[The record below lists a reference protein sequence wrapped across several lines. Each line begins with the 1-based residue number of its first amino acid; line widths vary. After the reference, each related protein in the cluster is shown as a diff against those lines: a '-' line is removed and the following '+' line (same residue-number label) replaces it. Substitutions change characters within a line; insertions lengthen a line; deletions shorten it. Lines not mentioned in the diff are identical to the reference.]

1 MIIDALSILQAS
13 SIGSLGFPLVLSIA
27 VDASYHHYVNL
38 SHCTGHCM
46 KPTPTK
52 SCNLNF
58 RNRACGPRRT
68 QTQTQTPEK
77 SHPLIIFRLT
87 IVTIF
92 QQTVTFPCF
101 PLVDVLISLSLCLSL
116 SIPVF
121 LLTTPYQTL
130 PTIASNLNHLR
141 IPGDCHPHRKQIS
154 CFVIE

>member
-1 MIIDALSILQAS
+1 
-13 SIGSLGFPLVLSIA
+13 
-27 VDASYHHYVNL
+27 
-38 SHCTGHCM
+38 M

-68 QTQTQTPEK
+68 QTQTPEK

-87 IVTIF
+87 IVTIL

-101 PLVDVLISLSLCLSL
+101 PLVDVLISLSSISLSL
-116 SIPVF
+116 SIHVF

-130 PTIASNLNHLR
+130 PTIASSLNHLR
-141 IPGDCHPHRKQIS
+141 MPGDCHPHRKQIS